1 MRCDRLLRLIRA
13 AASPPVL
20 TGSALSRAYANFD
33 LFVFPSFTD
42 TYGNVINEAM
52 ASGVPCVVTK
62 GGGPKYLIEDGK
74 TGITARDE
82 DDFIHSVAAIMRDPK
97 RHAEMRIAAR
107 RLAESNSWD
116 RVFERL
122 YEQYRETADLHPLA
136 VQA

>member
-1 MRCDRLLRLIRA
+1 MSANSHPAQTATPI
-13 AASPPVL
+13 AASAD
-20 TGSALSRAYANFD
+20 TGAK
-33 LFVFPSFTD
+33 TD
-42 TYGNVINEAM
+42 A
-52 ASGVPCVVTK
+52 
-62 GGGPKYLIEDGK
+62 
-74 TGITARDE
+74 
-82 DDFIHSVAAIMRDPK
+82 AAIMRDPK